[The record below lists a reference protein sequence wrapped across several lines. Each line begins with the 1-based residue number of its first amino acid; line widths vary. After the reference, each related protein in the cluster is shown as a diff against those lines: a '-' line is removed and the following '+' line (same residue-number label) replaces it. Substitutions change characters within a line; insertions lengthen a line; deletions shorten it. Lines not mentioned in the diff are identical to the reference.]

1 MDSLAI
7 LFFSL
12 LIELIS
18 IFIFIASGGKKERI
32 RVSILIIIMLVVQ
45 YLTLF

>member
-18 IFIFIASGGKKERI
+18 IFIFIASEDKKGRI

-45 YLTLF
+45 CLILF